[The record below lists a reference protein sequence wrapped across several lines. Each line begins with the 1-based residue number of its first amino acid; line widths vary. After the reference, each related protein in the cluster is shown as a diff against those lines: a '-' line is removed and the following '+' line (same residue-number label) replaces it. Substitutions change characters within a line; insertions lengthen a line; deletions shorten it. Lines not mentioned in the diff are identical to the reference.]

1 MENCVKKIIIY
12 LTENKDN
19 ELREVNYDNS
29 RFQINEVWKYVEY
42 SESTPLQEKLGKQ
55 FNF

>member
-29 RFQINEVWKYVEY
+29 RFQINEFWKYVEY
-42 SESTPLQEKLGKQ
+42 SESTPLQEKLVKQ